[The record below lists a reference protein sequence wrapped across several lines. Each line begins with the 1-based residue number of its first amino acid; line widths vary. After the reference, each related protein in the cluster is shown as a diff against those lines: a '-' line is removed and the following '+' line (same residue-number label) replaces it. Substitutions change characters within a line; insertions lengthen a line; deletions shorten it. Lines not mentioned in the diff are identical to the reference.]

1 MLGGVQPFKGDNIK
15 ELKKNIISGKYCQLD
30 NVSNEA
36 NNLID
41 GMLQID
47 PKKRLTISQI
57 LNHPWLFNVNVN
69 NRFNINLFTNA
80 EKLLLNKYNIDY
92 LNNTKDDLVE
102 IFSDKNLDTLEDDKK
117 QIGNTKS
124 LILAPYNSFANS
136 NDILCNKNIL
146 VENNICKFRGKAQH
160 ANLKYELNNN
170 NDFDNGVIK
179 TQHSNNNDYD
189 SNNDFSSGNVSFSK
203 QISPNV
209 ELNDEI
215 VAEKKSNLNSSKN
228 KSSNKETVSYINI
241 DPRNKIM
248 INEEIVKDIENLIGY
263 NRKYLINCLLK
274 NEINYATATYYLLE
288 KGNLD

>member
-1 MLGGVQPFKGDNIK
+1 
-15 ELKKNIISGKYCQLD
+15 
-30 NVSNEA
+30 
-36 NNLID
+36 
-41 GMLQID
+41 MLQVD
-47 PKKRLTISQI
+47 PKKRLTVSQV
-57 LNHPWLFNVNVN
+57 LNHPWIINVNVN
-69 NRFNINLFTNA
+69 HRFNINLFTNA

-92 LNNTKDDLVE
+92 LNNTKDDLME
-102 IFSDKNLDTLEDDKK
+102 FFTDKNLDTLEDDKK
-117 QIGNTKS
+117 LTGYTKS
-124 LILAPYNSFANS
+124 LILAPYNSVNLN
-136 NDILCNKNIL
+136 NDNLIDNEVLI
-146 VENNICKFRGKAQH
+146 ENNICKFGVKAQQ